1 MTCARE
7 KLRETEQDYKIQDIL
22 DDKGYI
28 FYIYILK
35 VLLSD
40 PLEHVYTTVY
50 LAWMLPSSSSFHS
63 C

>member
-1 MTCARE
+1 MQEMTCARE
-7 KLRETEQDYKIQDIL
+7 KVREREQDYKIQDIL

-50 LAWMLPSSSSFHS
+50 LA
-63 C
+63 